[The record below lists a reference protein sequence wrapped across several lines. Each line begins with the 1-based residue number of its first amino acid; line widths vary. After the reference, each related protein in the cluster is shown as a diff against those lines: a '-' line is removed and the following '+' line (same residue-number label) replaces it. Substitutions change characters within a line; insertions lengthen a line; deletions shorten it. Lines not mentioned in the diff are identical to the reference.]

1 MGIEFLPAAI
11 APEGFQ
17 AHEGF
22 IPGSGPE
29 LPGAFEAALV
39 LTAGGLD
46 GARTQRLVGE
56 LDLLR
61 GGGSGRHGLF
71 GIADRL
77 VFHAVSVVLEV
88 FDLGLEFLLL
98 GFQQTGFDLGQGRND
113 GEGLVVANLLE
124 ERCDPGGGLGGATTI
139 KVVGDGPEMFLG
151 VPEIQL
157 LAGMGEAVQGEFPN
171 PESSVGNDE
180 HLLGLGQAPLEGLS
194 VELGGERLQAQASG
208 HIAAL
213 ADEGALAGGLAAV
226 VQAEDRRHVN
236 PVPAL
241 EFLALEEQFFSLAP
255 IIALADVPSI
265 DFNDQGEWLG
275 GRSFG
280 VARQLLNV

>member
-157 LAGMGEAVQGEFPN
+157 LAGHTEGPPTQPFTLVIEIDAWNIRERDDWGQTKELLLQDKK
-171 PESSVGNDE
+171 PERW
-180 HLLGLGQAPLEGLS
+180 H
-194 VELGGERLQAQASG
+194 
-208 HIAAL
+208 
-213 ADEGALAGGLAAV
+213 
-226 VQAEDRRHVN
+226 
-236 PVPAL
+236 
-241 EFLALEEQFFSLAP
+241 
-255 IIALADVPSI
+255 
-265 DFNDQGEWLG
+265 
-275 GRSFG
+275 
-280 VARQLLNV
+280 